1 MSGEL
6 TKIGEGLFNV
16 VRRGY
21 DREQVDA
28 YVAQLQRRIQ
38 ELQEELQESTSSD
51 GAVRMALAQVGEDVS
66 AVLQQSHQTATQ
78 IVSSA
83 RSEAEQLLDAARA
96 RAEETVQ
103 TAQQEASETLAEA
116 KDEAADHRR
125 QADSYAAEVVANAE
139 RRVHDL
145 DLDTDRIWAE
155 RERIVGDARDLSRQ
169 LQGIAEIAAERF
181 PAAGDAQGNAADAR
195 SRTASNGV
203 RA

>member
-6 TKIGEGLFNV
+6 TKIGEGLFGV

-38 ELQEELQESTSSD
+38 ELQEDTSSD

-78 IVSSA
+78 IVGSA
-83 RSEAEQLLDAARA
+83 RTEAEQMLGAART

-103 TAQQEASETLAEA
+103 TAQQEAAQTLAEA

-155 RERIVGDARDLSRQ
+155 RERIVADARDLSRQ

-181 PAAGDAQGNAADAR
+181 PAASDDQRAAAD
-195 SRTASNGV
+195 SRGHAASNGS

>member
-6 TKIGEGLFNV
+6 TKIGEGLFRV

-21 DREQVDA
+21 DREQVDG

-38 ELQEELQESTSSD
+38 ELQENPSSD
-51 GAVRMALAQVGEDVS
+51 DAVQMALAQVGEDVS

-78 IVSSA
+78 IVGSA
-83 RSEAEQLLDAARA
+83 RTEAEQMLGAART
-96 RAEETVQ
+96 RAEHAVQ
-103 TAQQEASETLAEA
+103 AAEQEASQTLTEA

-155 RERIVGDARDLSRQ
+155 RERIVSDARDLSRQ

-181 PAAGDAQGNAADAR
+181 PSVGDDQGAGRAAGADGR
-195 SRTASNGV
+195 SRAAGNGA